1 MSNMI
6 KRLSSNAYRQLPSI
20 LILSLLSLV
29 IWHGGPFIAISD
41 FIPLAQPINRL
52 YAIMGSILIWV
63 FIVNF
68 FNVKSSRHKALP
80 FMINNPELAKKLIA
94 LDTRFKSAVHFLKK
108 TFVMQHGKD
117 TRLLHLPWYLLI
129 GTPHSGKTTLLANSN
144 IQFVLARKFKH
155 NNFQTMPTSE
165 ACDWW
170 VTKDVVL
177 VDVPGTYINSR
188 LKTPANTDNHFHHK
202 ISPHNILWKNF
213 LSLLKKH
220 RGKQAVDGVIITLP
234 LPELIAQQH
243 HGKERILL
251 EIKQRSAELR
261 EEFGN
266 DLPFHLV
273 ITKCDLLPGF
283 MEFFNDS
290 GVDELSQAW
299 GVTMPAKYNQENF
312 VDIFVSRFNTLI
324 KRLNK
329 QLIWRLHQ
337 ERNPVHRPQIKDFPL
352 HVERLKESILSAV
365 RTLEI
370 SESQLNLQGIY
381 LTSAMQ
387 FPMEARTTN
396 NLYEVSTSLSLQ
408 SPQLIRHVAAAPSK
422 AYFIRQLFMRGLATT
437 SSLPPTPF
445 VFKWK
450 DRPYI
455 YSAAISLILL
465 TVGILGSQF
474 RLHLQQ
480 TNAIKAGFAEY
491 QHAIKQPDWQNSH
504 IVDALPLFH
513 ALQKA
518 IHDTDGSLLSHADR
532 EQAITAYNKA
542 LQKIVLPEVKHSLES
557 YLTKTTNKNPQGL
570 YVALKAYLMLDD
582 TVHYQPD
589 FIFDALQLAAPTWF
603 NSSNS
608 GELTQQIHAALN
620 LAWEPMSLSPELIN
634 YSRKQILNLVPAEIG
649 YAILKSYPINNT
661 GNPISVVTHTENQ
674 STVISKAITDQ
685 IPKIFTVADFADI
698 YNRQIPMAASE
709 VASNNWVLGTGELPL
724 DTAALTLQL
733 RNLYVNNYIN
743 AWERTLANIGFA
755 APKSLAEVDAT
766 IVSLTSN
773 NSSLLQILQTVKENT
788 GFAPITTIS
797 PKLAEINN
805 LLRPEANQPN
815 GELYKIFSGLN
826 QLHADLQIILHANDR
841 TAVAFQAAV
850 THLHNTAI
858 NPDSINQL
866 FFIAEISPAPV
877 RTWLDNIATESWH
890 YVLQDAGNFIEQHW
904 QADVMPVYN
913 TQLAN
918 RFPFVP
924 NAEQEVS
931 LEQFSKFL
939 GTQGVLATFFQTYLQ
954 PFADN
959 SNKTWTWKKVHNE
972 RMPFSDIAL
981 NQIQHAAHV
990 QRAFFPGSSNQPSL
1004 RFTLQPIALEANT
1017 KSFQLNVEGQIVQYN
1032 KATQPIPQTLTWP
1045 GTNNIHATI
1054 LNFLSDNESAFNDNN
1069 NSEWGWFRLV
1079 GKSTVKIVNPKEIML
1094 SFELN
1099 GHKATVLLFSQGRI
1113 NPFLPM
1119 NLQNFR
1125 LPAQLMS

>member
-1 MSNMI
+1 MGNMI
-6 KRLSSNAYRQLPSI
+6 KRLSRNAYTQLPSI

-29 IWHGGPFIAISD
+29 IWYGGPFIAIAD
-41 FIPLAQPINRL
+41 FAPLAQPIKRL
-52 YAIMGSILIWV
+52 YTIMGSILTWV
-63 FIVNF
+63 FIINF
-68 FNVKSSRHKALP
+68 FNIKPSLHKALP

-117 TRLLHLPWYLLI
+117 TRLLHLPWYILI

-155 NNFQTMPTSE
+155 NNFQTMQASE

-188 LKTPANTDNHFHHK
+188 LKNPANTDNHFHHK

-213 LSLLKKH
+213 LSLLKKY
-220 RGKQAVDGVIITLP
+220 RGKQALDGVIITLP

-266 DLPFHLV
+266 DLHFHLV

-283 MEFFNDS
+283 MEFFSDS
-290 GVDELSQAW
+290 GADELSQAW
-299 GVTMPAKYNQENF
+299 GVTMPVKYNKENF

-337 ERNPVHRPQIKDFPL
+337 ERNPAHRPQIKDFPL
-352 HVERLKESILSAV
+352 HIERLKESILSAA

-370 SESQLNLQGIY
+370 AETRLNLQGIY
-381 LTSAMQ
+381 LTSAVQ
-387 FPMEARTTN
+387 FPVEARTTN

-408 SPQLIRHVAAAPSK
+408 SSQLIRHLAATPSK
-422 AYFIRQLFMRGLATT
+422 AYFIRQLFVRGLGTT
-437 SSLPPTPF
+437 ASLPPTRF

-455 YSAAISLILL
+455 YSTAISLILL
-465 TVGILGSQF
+465 TVGIFGTQF
-474 RLHLQQ
+474 RHHLQQ
-480 TNAIKAGFAEY
+480 TNAIKAGFAQY
-491 QHAIKQPDWQNSH
+491 QHALRQPDWQSSH
-504 IVDALPLFH
+504 IADALPLFH

-518 IHDTDGSLLSHADR
+518 IQNTEGSPLSHTDR
-532 EQAITAYNKA
+532 ERAITAYHQA
-542 LQKIVLPEVKHSLES
+542 LQKIVLPEIKHSLES

-570 YVALKAYLMLDD
+570 YIALKAYLMLDD
-582 TVHYQPD
+582 TAHYQPD
-589 FIFDALQLAAPTWF
+589 FIFHALQFAAPTWF
-603 NSSNS
+603 NNNDS
-608 GELTQQIHAALN
+608 GDVTQQIHAALT
-620 LAWEPMSLSPELIN
+620 LAWQPMSLSPELIN
-634 YSRKQILNLVPAEIG
+634 YSRKQMLNLVPAEIG
-649 YAILKSYPINNT
+649 YAILKSYPANT
-661 GNPISVVTHTENQ
+661 ISLDTNTENQ
-674 STVISKAITDQ
+674 LAPISKAIMDQ
-685 IPKIFTVADFADI
+685 IPRIFTAANFSDI
-698 YNRQIPMAASE
+698 YNRQIPMAAAE
-709 VASNNWVLGTGELPL
+709 VASNNWILGTGELPL

-733 RNLYVNNYIN
+733 RNLYVANYID
-743 AWERTLANIGFA
+743 AWESTVANIGFA
-755 APKSLAEVDAT
+755 TPKSLAEVDAK
-766 IVSLTSN
+766 IVNLNST
-773 NSSLLQILQTVKENT
+773 NSSLLQLLQTIKENT
-788 GFAPITTIS
+788 GFTPISTRS
-797 PKLAEINN
+797 PKLLEINA
-805 LLRPEANQPN
+805 LLHPGANQPN
-815 GELYKIFSGLN
+815 SELYKIFTALN
-826 QLHADLQIILHANDR
+826 QLHADLQIILHANDS
-841 TAVAFQAAV
+841 TAIAFQAAV

-858 NPDSINQL
+858 NPDSISQL
-866 FFIAEISPAPV
+866 FLIAERSPAPV
-877 RTWLDNIATESWH
+877 KNWLENIATESWH
-890 YVLQDAGNFIEQHW
+890 YVLQDAGNFIERHW
-904 QADVMPVYN
+904 QVDVMTVYN
-913 TQLAN
+913 AQLAN
-918 RFPFVP
+918 RFPFIA

-959 SNKTWTWKKVHNE
+959 SNKTWTWKKVHNQQI
-972 RMPFSDIAL
+972 PFSDIAL

-990 QRAFFPGSSNQPSL
+990 QRAFFPGSSNQPAL
-1004 RFTLQPIALEANT
+1004 RFTLQPISLEANT
-1017 KSFQLNVEGQIVQYN
+1017 KSFQLNVEGQVVQYD
-1032 KATQPIPQTLTWP
+1032 KTTQPISQTLTWP

-1054 LNFLSDNESAFNDNN
+1054 LNFLADNDSAFNDNN

-1079 GKSTVKIVNPKEIML
+1079 AKSTVKIVNPKEILL

-1099 GHKATVLLFSQGRI
+1099 GHKANVLLFSEGRI

-1125 LPAQLMS
+1125 LPAGLLS

>member
-6 KRLSSNAYRQLPSI
+6 KRLSSNAYKQLPSI
-20 LILSLLSLV
+20 LLLSLLSLV
-29 IWHGGPFIAISD
+29 IWYGGPFIAISD
-41 FIPLAQPINRL
+41 FAPLAQPIKRL
-52 YAIMGSILIWV
+52 YTIMGTILTWV
-63 FIVNF
+63 FIVKF
-68 FNVKSSRHKALP
+68 FNVKSSLHKALP

-155 NNFQTMPTSE
+155 NNFKTMPPSE

-188 LKTPANTDNHFHHK
+188 LKNPANTDNHFHHK

-213 LSLLKKH
+213 LSLLKRY
-220 RGKQAVDGVIITLP
+220 RGKQAVDGVIIALP

-251 EIKQRSAELR
+251 EIKQRTTELR

-266 DLPFHLV
+266 DLHFHLV

-283 MEFFNDS
+283 MEFFSDS

-299 GVTMPAKYNQENF
+299 GVTMPVKYNKENF

-337 ERNPVHRPQIKDFPL
+337 ERNPAHRPQIKDFPL
-352 HVERLKESILSAV
+352 HIERLKESILSAV

-370 SESQLNLQGIY
+370 PETDFNLQGIY
-381 LTSAMQ
+381 LTSAVQ
-387 FPMEARTTN
+387 FPIEARTTN

-408 SPQLIRHVAAAPSK
+408 SPQLIRQIAAAPSK

-437 SSLPPTPF
+437 SSLPPTRF

-455 YSAAISLILL
+455 YSTAISLILL

-474 RLHLQQ
+474 RLHLHQ
-480 TNAIKAGFAEY
+480 TNAIKVGFAEY
-491 QHAIKQPDWQNSH
+491 QHAIKQPDRQNSP
-504 IVDALPLFH
+504 IADALPLFH

-518 IHDTDGSLLSHADR
+518 IIDTDGALLSHTDR
-532 EQAITAYNKA
+532 ERAIAAYNQA
-542 LQKIVLPEVKHSLES
+542 LQKIVLPEIKHSLES

-589 FIFDALQLAAPTWF
+589 FIFDALQFAAPNWF
-603 NSSNS
+603 DKSDSS
-608 GELTQQIHAALN
+608 EVTQQIHAALN
-620 LAWEPMSLSPELIN
+620 LAWQPMSINPELIN

-661 GNPISVVTHTENQ
+661 GNPISDATNTENQ
-674 STVISKAITDQ
+674 STFISKAITDQ
-685 IPKIFTVADFADI
+685 IPKIFTAADFADI
-698 YNRQIPMAASE
+698 YNRQIPMAAAE

-733 RNLYVNNYIN
+733 RNLYVSNYVN
-743 AWERTLANIGFA
+743 VWENTLAHIGFA

-766 IVSLTSN
+766 IVSLTSK
-773 NSSLLQILQTVKENT
+773 NSSLLQILQTLKENT

-797 PKLAEINN
+797 PKLAEINA
-805 LLRPEANQPN
+805 LLLPIANQPN
-815 GELYKIFSGLN
+815 SELYKIFIALN

-850 THLHNTAI
+850 THLHNTNI

-866 FFIAEISPAPV
+866 FLIAEANPAPV
-877 RTWLDNIATESWH
+877 KNWLENIAAQSWH

-904 QADVMPVYN
+904 QADVMTVYN
-913 TQLAN
+913 THLAN

-959 SNKTWTWKKVHNE
+959 SNKIWAWKKVHNE
-972 RMPFSDIAL
+972 SIPFSDIAL

-990 QRAFFPGSSNQPSL
+990 QRAFFPGSANQPSL

-1017 KSFQLNVEGQIVQYN
+1017 KSFQLNVEGQVVQYD
-1032 KATQPIPQTLTWP
+1032 KATAPIPQTLTWP

-1054 LNFLSDNESAFNDNN
+1054 LNFLSDSDSAFNDNN

-1079 GKSTVKIVNPKEIML
+1079 GKSTVKVVNPKEIML

-1113 NPFLPM
+1113 NPFLPT